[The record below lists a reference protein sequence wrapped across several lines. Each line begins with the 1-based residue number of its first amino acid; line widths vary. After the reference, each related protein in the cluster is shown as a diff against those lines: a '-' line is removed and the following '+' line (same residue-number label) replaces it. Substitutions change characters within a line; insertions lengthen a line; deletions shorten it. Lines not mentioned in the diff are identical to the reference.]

1 MSANNGMV
9 NDRLAGSRVATKDLA
24 SKDLA
29 PGGWRSANAAAPASP
44 LRRIVH
50 NLVAWIVVLTRA
62 PRAQPP
68 RRGVAGFVVI
78 GVAVAA
84 IVASMFFV
92 DAAAIDWAR
101 HLPRWF
107 VAAADD
113 ITDLGL
119 SSWFLYPLGFV
130 LVYLAAV
137 MTPSLPP
144 MLYGALGVLAARF
157 GFLFVAIGLPG
168 LFVTIV
174 KRVIG
179 RARPYVGIH
188 DDPFAYIPFAWR
200 PDYASMPSGHAA
212 TVTTAAIAFGAIWP
226 RLRPPLWLYA
236 FVIMAT
242 RIIIGVHHP
251 SDVIAGALVGIV
263 GALLVRRW
271 FAARRLVFSATD
283 LRAYP
288 GPSRSRLKAIARTLV
303 GRGVTRAK

>member
-1 MSANNGMV
+1 MSTNNGMV
-9 NDRLAGSRVATKDLA
+9 ENQVADSRMANN
-24 SKDLA
+24 DLA
-29 PGGWRSANAAAPASP
+29 PRSRRSASAAAWSSLP
-44 LRRIVH
+44 RRIGR
-50 NLVAWIVVLTRA
+50 NLVAWIAVLGRA
-62 PRAQPP
+62 PRAP
-68 RRGVAGFVVI
+68 RARLPRWGALGFAI

-92 DAAAIDWAR
+92 DAATTDWAR
-101 HLPRWF
+101 HLPRWLI
-107 VAAADD
+107 AAADD
-113 ITDLGL
+113 ITDFGL

-130 LVYLAAV
+130 VVYLAAV
-137 MTPSLPP
+137 TTPALPP
-144 MLYGALGVLAARF
+144 MLYGTLGVLAARF

-168 LFVTIV
+168 LLVTIA
-174 KRVIG
+174 KRIIG
-179 RARPYVGIH
+179 RARPYVGLH
-188 DDPFAYIPFAWR
+188 DDPFAYIAFAWR

-226 RLRPPLWLYA
+226 RLRPPMWLYA

-283 LRAYP
+283 LRAFP
-288 GPSRSRLKAIARTLV
+288 GPSRRRLRAVAGYLFGRSGAR
-303 GRGVTRAK
+303 AN